1 MKVLAPNTKRRNP
14 NGFEQRGVNKH
25 EGKSLKPTVTENDV
39 ISANE
44 QQHHN
49 SPYLQT
55 ASDANVNKDKVNSKT
70 LTYGSERKSKAHS
83 KRARNRSLEMVIDDD
98 KADSSPSRSRY
109 TYNIPK
115 MRNTRYNTL
124 LEIIKKITLPNLNLK
139 RTYGRNTTRSSND
152 FYSRS
157 LERPKSRRADR

>member
-39 ISANE
+39 ISAND

-83 KRARNRSLEMVIDDD
+83 KRGRNRSLEMVIDDD

-109 TYNIPK
+109 NYVYRI
-115 MRNTRYNTL
+115 
-124 LEIIKKITLPNLNLK
+124 
-139 RTYGRNTTRSSND
+139 
-152 FYSRS
+152 
-157 LERPKSRRADR
+157 